1 MTKEQREHLE
11 QLKKNAIVVVAE
23 EVVYINKKKKIKRTF
38 SDGKE
43 VYYNAP
49 HTPCN
54 VVACGTGC
62 RSGIP
67 FNPINTS
74 STHNPEFTWE
84 RDSVYEQISE
94 VEE

>member
-11 QLKKNAIVVVAE
+11 KLKQNAIVVVAE

-38 SDGKE
+38 SNGKE

-67 FNPINTS
+67 FNPNKCGM
-74 STHNPEFTWE
+74 EFTWE
-84 RDSVYEQISE
+84 RDSIFEILSE